1 MADWIALLT
10 RKNEMTSKTFIL
22 LAALFI
28 GLMILAACA
37 PAHDIQA
44 PTPPTQ
50 ILPTETGTAPAHRLS
65 PTRTVALEIVSPQ
78 PALPQAAVISDPAM
92 VIKNWNELLTAFNQ
106 KLKTTGWIRTVY
118 TSEYFDNLKMEYWEP
133 QVKEEWYR
141 FDPDGQLI
149 EAYNWISA
157 QDGTIQQEAIFQGG
171 AWYNV
176 TLGGSSRSPNTKVDF
191 TGGFAD
197 QIESGKEITQEAVR
211 YHEVDAWRFYL
222 EMDDGGLRMARALF
236 IDRNSG
242 LIRGRE
248 TYAVQSDGSLKLVS
262 GAIYTHFEVD
272 ADPPLQRFQQIL
284 EKAQRMH

>member
-1 MADWIALLT
+1 
-10 RKNEMTSKTFIL
+10 
-22 LAALFI
+22 
-28 GLMILAACA
+28 
-37 PAHDIQA
+37 
-44 PTPPTQ
+44 
-50 ILPTETGTAPAHRLS
+50 
-65 PTRTVALEIVSPQ
+65 
-78 PALPQAAVISDPAM
+78 M
-92 VIKNWNELLTAFNQ
+92 VIKNWNELLTAFNH

-118 TSEYFDNLKMEYWEP
+118 TSVYFDNLKQEYWEP

-157 QDGTIQQEAIFQGG
+157 QDGTVQQEAIYQGG

-197 QIESGKEITQEAVR
+197 QLESGKEIIQEAVR
-211 YHEVDAWRFYL
+211 YQEVDAWRFSF

-236 IDRNSG
+236 IDRSSG
-242 LIRGRE
+242 LICGKE
-248 TYAVQSDGSLKLVS
+248 TYAVQTDGSLKLVS
-262 GAIYTHFEVD
+262 GAIYTHFEIN
-272 ADPPLQRFQQIL
+272 ADPPLPRFQQIL

>member
-1 MADWIALLT
+1 
-10 RKNEMTSKTFIL
+10 MTSKTFIPLIAL
-22 LAALFI
+22 LV
-28 GLMILAACA
+28 ILAACT
-37 PAHDIQA
+37 PADALQVST
-44 PTPPTQ
+44 PTTLISPTD
-50 ILPTETGTAPAHRLS
+50 TGTAPAPALS
-65 PTRTVALEIVSPQ
+65 PTQTTALQTASPQ
-78 PALPQAAVISDPAM
+78 PATPQDTVISDPVLVM
-92 VIKNWNELLTAFNQ
+92 KNLNELLTAFNQ
-106 KLKTTGWIRTVY
+106 KLRTTGWIRTVY

-149 EAYNWISA
+149 EAYNWISTR
-157 QDGTIQQEAIFQGG
+157 DGTVQQEAIYQGG

-211 YHEVDAWRFYL
+211 YHDVDAWRFYF

-242 LIRGRE
+242 LIRGKE

-262 GAIYTHFEVD
+262 GAIYTHFEID
-272 ADPPLQRFQQIL
+272 ADPPLQRFEQIL